1 MTKAKTMTEGC
12 IWKQI
17 LLFTLPLM
25 AGNFLQQLYNAVDGI
40 IVGNF
45 VSENALAA
53 VGTCS
58 PVTMLFIAIAMGL
71 STGCSILVAQMYG
84 ARRYE
89 DMREAVSTSL
99 ILVIGVGIV
108 LSIVGGVVAKWVL
121 RTVLSVSVD
130 ILPDATAYFS
140 IYCFGLVFQFA
151 YNIVSFILRSLGDS
165 SATLYFL
172 LISSVTN
179 IVLDLVFVVVFHWDV
194 PGVAIATV
202 IAQAIS
208 AVASVIYMFKKHP
221 ILRFAKGEFRFH
233 RDKGLQAIKLGI
245 PTTLQQCVISSGH
258 IAIQR
263 LVNDFGITAAFTAG
277 ARVENFVMIPI
288 FSFNVGLSTFTG
300 QNVGAGKTERV
311 RRGFLATE
319 LMGLGTC
326 VVVGILAYIFAAPL
340 SGLFGVEGATLDICV
355 EYIRFITPWFLV
367 FCAYIITNGL
377 LQGAGDVVFTA
388 ANTIMSLV
396 IRCAAAYI
404 MGYAF
409 SVGGAAAWMSMPFG
423 WVFSIFLAFG
433 RYKWGPWQKKA
444 VIAPPVGDLPQ
455 EDSLKEEGLL

>member
-1 MTKAKTMTEGC
+1 MAKTKTMTEGC

-40 IVGNF
+40 VVGNF

-58 PVTMLFIAIAMGL
+58 PITMLFISVAMGL
-71 STGCSILVAQMYG
+71 STGCSILIAQMYG
-84 ARRYE
+84 ARKYE
-89 DMREAVSTSL
+89 DMRQAVSTSL
-99 ILVIGVGIV
+99 ILVVGVGLV
-108 LSIVGGVVAKWVL
+108 LSVAGGVVAKWVL
-121 RTVLSVSVD
+121 HNVLSVSEA

-179 IVLDLVFVVVFHWDV
+179 IVLDLVFVIVFHWDV

-202 IAQAIS
+202 IAQGLS
-208 AVASVIYMFKKHP
+208 AVASVIYMFKKYP
-221 ILRFAKGEFRFH
+221 ILRFAKGEFKFH
-233 RDKGLQAIKLGI
+233 KDKGLQAIKLGI

-263 LVNDFGITAAFTAG
+263 LVNDFGITAAFTAA
-277 ARVENFVMIPI
+277 ARVENFVLIPI

-300 QNVGAGKTERV
+300 QNVGAGKPDRV
-311 RRGFLATE
+311 RKGFRATQ
-319 LMGLGTC
+319 LMGLSTC
-326 VVVGILAYIFAAPL
+326 IAVAILTYIFAEPL
-340 SGLFGVEGATLDICV
+340 SALFGVEGTSLAISV
-355 EYIRFITPWFLV
+355 QYIRFITPWFPV

-388 ANTIMSLV
+388 ANTITNLI
-396 IRCAAAYI
+396 IRVATAYTL
-404 MGYAF
+404 GYFFA
-409 SVGGAAAWMSMPFG
+409 VGGPAAWMSMPFG
-423 WVFSIFLAFG
+423 WMVSIGLSFA

-444 VIAPPVGDLPQ
+444 VVTAEQ
-455 EDSLKEEGLL
+455 EGLE

>member
-1 MTKAKTMTEGC
+1 MAKTKSMTEGC

-58 PVTMLFIAIAMGL
+58 PVTMLFISVAMGL
-71 STGCSILVAQMYG
+71 STGCSILIAQMYG
-84 ARRYE
+84 AKKYE
-89 DMREAVSTSL
+89 DMRQAVSTSL
-99 ILVIGVGIV
+99 ILVVGVGLV
-108 LSIVGGVVAKWVL
+108 LSVVGGVVAKWVL
-121 RTVLSVSVD
+121 HNVLSVSEA

-202 IAQAIS
+202 IAQALS
-208 AVASVIYMFKKHP
+208 AIASVFYMFKKYP
-221 ILRFAKGEFRFH
+221 ILRFAKGEFKFH
-233 RDKGLQAIKLGI
+233 KDKGLQAIKLGI

-263 LVNDFGITAAFTAG
+263 LVNDFGITAAFTAA
-277 ARVENFVMIPI
+277 ARVENFVLIPI

-300 QNVGAGKTERV
+300 QNVGAGKPDRV
-311 RRGFLATE
+311 RKGLRATQ
-319 LMGLGTC
+319 LMGLSTC
-326 VVVGILAYIFAAPL
+326 VAVAALTYIFASPL
-340 SGLFGVEGATLDICV
+340 SALFGVEGESLAVSIQ
-355 EYIRFITPWFLV
+355 YIHFISPWFLV
-367 FCAYIITNGL
+367 FCAYILTSGL

-388 ANTIMSLV
+388 VNTITSLV
-396 IRCAAAYI
+396 IRCVAAYT
-404 MGYAF
+404 MGYLF
-409 SVGGAAAWMSMPFG
+409 SVGGPAAWMSMPFG
-423 WVFSIFLAFG
+423 WVFSIVLVFA

-444 VIAPPVGDLPQ
+444 VVSAEQGEQ
-455 EDSLKEEGLL
+455 E

>member
-1 MTKAKTMTEGC
+1 MTEGC

-58 PVTMLFIAIAMGL
+58 PVTMLFVAIAMGL

-84 ARRYE
+84 ARKYD
-89 DMREAVSTSL
+89 DMRQAASTSL
-99 ILVIGVGIV
+99 ILVIGVGLA
-108 LSIVGGVVAKWVL
+108 LSVVGGFVAKWVL
-121 RTVLSVSVD
+121 HNLLSVSDV

-151 YNIVSFILRSLGDS
+151 YNIVSFVLRALGDS

-179 IVLDLVFVVVFHWDV
+179 IALDLLFVVVFHWDV

-202 IAQAIS
+202 IAQALS
-208 AVASVIYMFKKHP
+208 AVASVVYMFKKHP
-221 ILRFAKGEFRFH
+221 ILRFGKGEFRFH
-233 RDKGLQAIKLGI
+233 KDKGLQAIKLSI

-263 LVNDFGITAAFTAG
+263 LVNDFGITAAFTAA

-300 QNVGAGKTERV
+300 QNVGAGKPERV
-311 RRGFLATE
+311 RRGFRATQA
-319 LMGLGTC
+319 MGLITC
-326 VVVGILAYIFAAPL
+326 VMVGALAYIFAAPL
-340 SGLFGVEGATLDICV
+340 SGLFGVAGETLEICV
-355 EYIRFITPWFLV
+355 QYIRFITPWFLI
-367 FCAYIITNGL
+367 FCIFSITNGL

-388 ANTIMSLV
+388 MNTMLCLIV
-396 IRCAAAYI
+396 RCIAAYA
-404 MGYAF
+404 MGYLF
-409 SVGGAAAWMSMPFG
+409 GVGGPASWMSMPFG
-423 WVFSIFLAFG
+423 WVVAIVLSLS
-433 RYKWGPWQKKA
+433 RYQWGPWRKKA
-444 VIAPPVGDLPQ
+444 LVTADSAETPP
-455 EDSLKEEGLL
+455 EELAAEGGGTP

>member
-1 MTKAKTMTEGC
+1 MAKTKTMTEGC

-40 IVGNF
+40 VVGNF

-58 PVTMLFIAIAMGL
+58 PVTMLFISVAMGL
-71 STGCSILVAQMYG
+71 STGCSILIAQMYG
-84 ARRYE
+84 AKKYE
-89 DMREAVSTSL
+89 DMRQAVSTSL
-99 ILVIGVGIV
+99 ILVIGVGLV
-108 LSIVGGVVAKWVL
+108 LSVVGGVVAKWVL
-121 RTVLSVSVD
+121 RNVLSVSGA

-179 IVLDLVFVVVFHWDV
+179 IVLDLLFVVVFHWDV

-202 IAQAIS
+202 IAQALS
-208 AVASVIYMFKKHP
+208 AAASVIYMFKKYP
-221 ILRFAKGEFRFH
+221 ILRFAKGEFKFH
-233 RDKGLQAIKLGI
+233 KDKGLQAIKLGI

-263 LVNDFGITAAFTAG
+263 LVNDFGITAAFTAA
-277 ARVENFVMIPI
+277 ARVENFVLIPI

-300 QNVGAGKTERV
+300 QNVGAGKPDRV
-311 RRGFLATE
+311 RKGFRSTQ
-319 LMGLGTC
+319 LMGLSTC
-326 VVVGILAYIFAAPL
+326 IAVAILTYIFAYPL
-340 SGLFGVEGATLDICV
+340 SALFGVAGESLDISV
-355 EYIRFITPWFLV
+355 QYIRFITPWFPV
-367 FCAYIITNGL
+367 FCAYILTHGL
-377 LQGAGDVVFTA
+377 LQGAGDVIFTA
-388 ANTIMSLV
+388 ANTITSLV
-396 IRCAAAYI
+396 IRVIAAYT
-404 MGYAF
+404 MGYAL
-409 SVGGAAAWMSMPFG
+409 SVGGPAAWMSMPFG
-423 WVFSIFLAFG
+423 WVFSIGLAFA
-433 RYKWGPWQKKA
+433 RYQWGPWQKKA
-444 VIAPPVGDLPQ
+444 VVTA
-455 EDSLKEEGLL
+455 EGEGAE